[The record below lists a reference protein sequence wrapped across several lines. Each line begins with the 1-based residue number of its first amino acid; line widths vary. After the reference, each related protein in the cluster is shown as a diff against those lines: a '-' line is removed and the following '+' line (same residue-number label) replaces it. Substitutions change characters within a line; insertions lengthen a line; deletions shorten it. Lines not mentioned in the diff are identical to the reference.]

1 MVFEVYGRFEVE
13 VCEESGAWVAYRL
26 GPGMRHRDYDV
37 SFPRGLAEDRLAEVL
52 TNSFQDLASPG
63 LNVRRVR

>member
-13 VCEESGAWVAYRL
+13 VCQESGAWVAYRL

-37 SFPRGLAEDRLAEVL
+37 SFPRGLTEDRLAEVL
-52 TNSFQDLASPG
+52 THSFQDLASPG
-63 LNVRRVR
+63 LNVRRIR